1 MALPSGGSKV
11 DPSQDLPGQAS
22 EVPVQDSSSFRPEDE
37 ETNWA
42 KKVAIIISSNLLKC
56 SSIALSSK
64 PGNAESRTAAH
75 FQNRRMILG

>member
-11 DPSQDLPGQAS
+11 DPPQDLPGQAS

-42 KKVAIIISSNLLKC
+42 KKVAIVISSSLLKC
-56 SSIALSSK
+56 SSVASSK